1 MKILVTGA
9 NGFVGTHLCEHLL
22 RDGHHVVAAVRSPH
36 TAPDQTEEFAYGD
49 LLGPV
54 DWTSA
59 LEGVHTVVHLA
70 ARVHVMKDDS
80 SDPAAEFRKTNVDG
94 TMKLAMAATAAGVR
108 RFVYMSSIKVNG
120 ERTQANHPFDAS
132 SAPNPLD
139 PYGASKWQAELALT
153 ELAGS
158 TGMTVICVRTPLVYG
173 PGVRGN
179 MARLVRMASA
189 GYPLPLGGIRNNR
202 TMISVWNLADLLA
215 SCSTADGL
223 SSGLVLAGDVH
234 SPSTP
239 ELYREL
245 AAAVGRKPR
254 TLNVPVALLSALGR
268 ISGKS
273 DVVSRLSDSLE
284 VTTSSTIDGFDWT
297 APHSFQDGVRRFGS
311 RWMKNSAR

>member
-36 TAPDQTEEFAYGD
+36 TAPDQTEELAYGD

-70 ARVHVMKDDS
+70 ARVHVMKDES
-80 SDPAAEFRKTNVDG
+80 SDPASEFRKTNVEG
-94 TMKLAMAATAAGVR
+94 TMKLATAAAAAGVQ
-108 RFVYMSSIKVNG
+108 RFVHMSSIKVNG
-120 ERTQANHPFDAS
+120 ERTLASPFTAS
-132 SAPNPLD
+132 SPAVPVD
-139 PYGASKWQAELALT
+139 PYGVSKWKAELALT

-158 TGMTVICVRTPLVYG
+158 TGMTVISVRTPLVYG

-179 MARLVRMASA
+179 MARLVRMALA
-189 GYPLPLGGIRNNR
+189 GFPAPLGGIRNKR

-215 SCSTADGL
+215 SCATAEQL
-223 SSGLVLAGDVH
+223 TSGLVLAGDAY
-234 SPSTP
+234 SPSTL

-245 AAAVGRKPR
+245 ASALGKKPR
-254 TLNVPVALLSALGR
+254 TLNLPVALLSALGR

-273 DVVSRLSDSLE
+273 DEVSRLSDSLE

-297 APHSFQDGVRRFGS
+297 APHSFHDGVRRFGS
-311 RWMKNSAR
+311 QWMKDGAR